1 MQATMLRRETAGAA
15 ASVSR
20 SLIGET
26 CFGKSFTIFGLLCH
40 DILRIF
46 TGIAGNFSCA
56 MNRNELTAGVLGGM
70 GPDATIDFM
79 SKVIA
84 LTPAETDQDHIRMI
98 VDHNPKV
105 PNRQAAILGDA
116 ADPGAELAAMAT
128 RLEQAGADFLVMVCN
143 SAHAFLEPVRQATRI
158 PFISI
163 VDVSIREIEAIN
175 SDARN
180 VGVLATDGLLAT
192 GIYQRALL
200 DAGRSPVLLQD
211 EELARLMTLI
221 RKVKAGDKSREVAD
235 GMGMLAELLA
245 SAGAEV
251 VIAGCT
257 EIPLVLDATKV
268 TVPVIASTD
277 ALARKTVAL
286 ARGAEPLPECT
297 RQQ

>member
-1 MQATMLRRETAGAA
+1 
-15 ASVSR
+15 
-20 SLIGET
+20 
-26 CFGKSFTIFGLLCH
+26 
-40 DILRIF
+40 
-46 TGIAGNFSCA
+46 

-84 LTPAETDQDHIRMI
+84 LTPAEADQDHIRMI

-105 PNRQAAILGDA
+105 PNRQAAILGGA
-116 ADPGAELAAMAT
+116 ADPGTALAAMAT

-143 SAHAFLEPVRQATRI
+143 SAHAFLEPVRRATTI

-163 VDVSIREIEAIN
+163 VDVSIREVEAIRP
-175 SDARN
+175 DARN

-235 GMGMLAELLA
+235 EMGMLAELLA
-245 SAGAEV
+245 SAGADAIV
-251 VIAGCT
+251 AGCT
-257 EIPLVLDATKV
+257 EIPLVLDAAKI

-286 ARGAEPLPECT
+286 ARGLEPLPVY
-297 RQQ
+297 RP

>member
-1 MQATMLRRETAGAA
+1 
-15 ASVSR
+15 
-20 SLIGET
+20 
-26 CFGKSFTIFGLLCH
+26 
-40 DILRIF
+40 
-46 TGIAGNFSCA
+46 

-105 PNRQAAILGDA
+105 PNRQAAILGGA
-116 ADPGAELAAMAT
+116 ADPGTELAAMAT

-175 SDARN
+175 PEARN

-221 RKVKAGDKSREVAD
+221 RKVKAGDKSCEVANE
-235 GMGMLAELLA
+235 MGMLAELLA

-257 EIPLVLDATKV
+257 EIPLVLDAAKI

-286 ARGAEPLPECT
+286 ARGAEPLPAYT
-297 RQQ
+297 RQK